1 MSLSDSLQGKLTKM
15 MGRKLIA
22 FQREAAVVMGASNS
36 VMLENLPDRIGLE
49 DIKQVMGDDAFN
61 AAAVSMSIQ
70 ELFEREKDEVSGLI
84 PKEMLLQ
91 YIHKDTGYQGR

>member
-1 MSLSDSLQGKLTKM
+1 MSCLQGKLTKM

-22 FQREAAVVMGASNS
+22 VSNRRKVMGASNS

-61 AAAVSMSIQ
+61 AAAVSM
-70 ELFEREKDEVSGLI
+70 LFEREKDEVSGLI
-84 PKEMLLQ
+84 PKEVLLQ

>member
-1 MSLSDSLQGKLTKM
+1 
-15 MGRKLIA
+15 
-22 FQREAAVVMGASNS
+22 MGASNS

-61 AAAVSMSIQ
+61 AAAVSM
-70 ELFEREKDEVSGLI
+70 LFEREKDEVSGLI
-84 PKEMLLQ
+84 PKEVLLQ

>member
-1 MSLSDSLQGKLTKM
+1 
-15 MGRKLIA
+15 
-22 FQREAAVVMGASNS
+22 MGASNS
-36 VMLENLPDRIGLE
+36 VLLENLPDQIGLE

-70 ELFEREKDEVSGLI
+70 ELFEKEKDEVSGLI
-84 PKEMLLQ
+84 PKEVLLQ

>member
-1 MSLSDSLQGKLTKM
+1 MSCLQGKLTKM

-22 FQREAAVVMGASNS
+22 TTTVSNRRKVMGASNS

-61 AAAVSMSIQ
+61 AAAVSM
-70 ELFEREKDEVSGLI
+70 LFEKEKDEVSGLI
-84 PKEMLLQ
+84 PKEVLLQ